1 VARTSRRT
9 AVLILARDPVIAALL
24 GIALGL
30 GELEPVFAEPGERPE
45 DAIARLQPPFVV
57 LLDGELEEADS
68 DLFYARAARRGAR
81 VLLFAAPR
89 SGPGVLALAR
99 ARGVPHIVVPLE
111 DDALREAVLATRD
124 AGPPSPN
131 GER

>member
-1 VARTSRRT
+1 VARTPRRT

-45 DAIARLQPPFVV
+45 DAIARLLPPFVV
-57 LLDGELEEADS
+57 LLDGELDDADS

-81 VLLFAAPR
+81 VVLFAAPR
-89 SGPGVLALAR
+89 SGPGVAALAR
-99 ARGVPHIVVPLE
+99 ARGVPYVDVSTGDTE
-111 DDALREAVLATRD
+111 LRAVVLAARG
-124 AGPPSPN
+124 AGT
-131 GER
+131 